1 MWAALCYSAIKF
13 DLIIIK
19 MELDNAK
26 SNNLLDDH
34 EKKPDDPR
42 LDSLNAFFILFAV
55 SFGPAFIAIDLST
68 DSSD

>member
-1 MWAALCYSAIKF
+1 
-13 DLIIIK
+13 

-26 SNNLLDDH
+26 SKNLLDDL

-42 LDSLNAFFILFAV
+42 LDKKTAFFILFAV

-68 DSSD
+68 DSTN

>member
-1 MWAALCYSAIKF
+1 
-13 DLIIIK
+13 

>member
-1 MWAALCYSAIKF
+1 
-13 DLIIIK
+13 

-26 SNNLLDDH
+26 SNNLLDDL

-68 DSSD
+68 DSTD